1 MIKKEK
7 NSTKLINIVKLVI
20 CTILI
25 LIISIF
31 IRKTKI
37 TSVEELKLVISN
49 AGDIGV
55 LTYIGLF
62 SILPTFFVPVTILA
76 MAGGLA
82 FGLVRASI
90 YTFIASFINCT
101 ITYFVGKYIAYD
113 LVNDLIRDKYKGI
126 YEKLKI
132 KSKGKEGFIFMAIL
146 RLLPLIPFTFLNYIS
161 GVVGYDYLIFITSSL
176 VGIIPGIFAYVN
188 IGSNLDSIGSKGFYK
203 SRR

>member
-1 MIKKEK
+1 MQI
-7 NSTKLINIVKLVI
+7 
-20 CTILI
+20 
-25 LIISIF
+25 
-31 IRKTKI
+31 
-37 TSVEELKLVISN
+37 
-49 AGDIGV
+49 
-55 LTYIGLF
+55 
-62 SILPTFFVPVTILA
+62 
-76 MAGGLA
+76 
-82 FGLVRASI
+82 
-90 YTFIASFINCT
+90 IASFINCT

-113 LVNDLIRDKYKGI
+113 LVNDLIRDKYKDI

-146 RLLPLIPFTFLNYIS
+146 RLLPLIPFTILNYIS